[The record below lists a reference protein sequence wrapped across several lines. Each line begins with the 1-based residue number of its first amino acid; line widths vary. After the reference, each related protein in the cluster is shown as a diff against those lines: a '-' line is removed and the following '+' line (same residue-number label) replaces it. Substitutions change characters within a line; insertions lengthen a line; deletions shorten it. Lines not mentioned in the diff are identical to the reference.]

1 VTAGEIHHRA
11 AAGHVVGLTITPVDC
26 ACCGDLQQV
35 HVDDLGWVACV
46 HCAPPERLRPFIR
59 GWNGCPTSGCPYE
72 MAPA

>member
-1 VTAGEIHHRA
+1 MWEGELRRRA
-11 AAGHVVGLTITPVDC
+11 AARKRITVEPVDC
-26 ACCGDLQQV
+26 ACCGDLQKV
-35 HVDDLGWVACV
+35 YVDDLGWVACV